1 MRKTMATWISGGFAD
16 TAVRP
21 EPAWRVAPAE
31 APEPEGATRASNL
44 WAVVLAG
51 GQGTRLQAFLRQ
63 TLGTERPKQF
73 CRIIGTRSMLRHTW
87 DRGARLLDPDRM
99 VTIVTAGQE
108 QFLQDEDRVPGRVL
122 VQPANKE
129 TAPGLLLPLLWI
141 AQRDPRAV
149 VAIFPADHFIW
160 EEERFMTHVRAAVRA
175 AQRYPDRLVVL
186 GVEADGPDHGYG
198 WMVPGLPCSG
208 GGGVELYQ
216 VRRFWEKPDRQTAA
230 HLFASGHFWNTFVL
244 AGRLGAFLRSA
255 RSAMPDVFEPLSTA
269 AAFLGTRYQAEVL
282 ATTYRTLRPVN
293 FSRTLLAGRP
303 GDLLML
309 PARGVYW
316 SDWGDPDRILRTLR
330 RFNHRPHWLPAYA
343 RMIAEGAGLPG

>member
-1 MRKTMATWISGGFAD
+1 MQNTMATWGCGALAD
-16 TAVRP
+16 IDTDP
-21 EPAWRVAPAE
+21 EPAWRATPAE
-31 APEPEGATRASNL
+31 ALQQQGGAQTPSV

-108 QFLQDEDRVPGRVL
+108 PYLLDEEHVPGRVL

-141 AQRDPRAV
+141 AQQDPRAV
-149 VAIFPADHFIW
+149 VAIFPADHFVW
-160 EEERFMTHVRAAVRA
+160 EEQRFITHVRSAVRA

-198 WMVPGLPCSG
+198 WMAPGLPCDG
-208 GGGVELYQ
+208 GGAELYH

-230 HLFASGHFWNTFVL
+230 RLFASGHFWNTFVL
-244 AGRLGAFLRSA
+244 AGHLGVFLHLA
-255 RSAMPDVFEPLSTA
+255 RSAMPEVFEPLSLA
-269 AAFLGTRYQAEVL
+269 AAFLGTRYEAEVL
-282 ATTYRTLRPVN
+282 ASTYRSLRPMN
-293 FSRTLLAGRP
+293 FSRTLLAKRP

-330 RFNHRPHWLPAYA
+330 RFNHRPQWLPAYA
-343 RMIAEGAGLPG
+343 RMAAGGAGLSG